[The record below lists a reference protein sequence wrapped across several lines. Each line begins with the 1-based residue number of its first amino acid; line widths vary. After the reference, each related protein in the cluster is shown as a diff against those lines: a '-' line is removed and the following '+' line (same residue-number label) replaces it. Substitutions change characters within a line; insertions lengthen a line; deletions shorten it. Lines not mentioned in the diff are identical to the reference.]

1 MPMVPPP
8 DAKEPEPERRS
19 QVQIYADILRL
30 LQRKGGAAK
39 PTHILYGANLSHKRL
54 LKYLEVLLIQGF
66 IEQASMGG
74 RMVYRITPKG
84 HVFLKELKKIEQF
97 SEAFGV
103 PI

>member
-8 DAKEPEPERRS
+8 TPREPEPERRS

-30 LQRKGGAAK
+30 LIRKGGCAK

-54 LKYLEVLLIQGF
+54 MKYLEVLEHQGF
-66 IEQASMGG
+66 IEQASVGG
-74 RMVYRITPKG
+74 RMMYRITPKG
-84 HVFLKELKKIEQF
+84 HVFLKELKHIEEF

>member
-1 MPMVPPP
+1 VPMVPPSTP
-8 DAKEPEPERRS
+8 RETEPERRS
-19 QVQIYADILRL
+19 QVRIYADILRL
-30 LQRKGGAAK
+30 LIRKGGCAK

-54 LKYLEVLLIQGF
+54 LKYVEILLDQGF

-74 RMVYRITPKG
+74 HMVYKITIKG
-84 HVFLKELKKIEQF
+84 HTFLKELKKIEEF

>member
-1 MPMVPPP
+1 
-8 DAKEPEPERRS
+8 
-19 QVQIYADILRL
+19 
-30 LQRKGGAAK
+30 
-39 PTHILYGANLSHKRL
+39 
-54 LKYLEVLLIQGF
+54 LKYLEVLLMQGF

-84 HVFLKELKKIEQF
+84 HTFLKELKKIEQF